1 MTNQTFLSSYFFCHP
16 AFSVILNAVKNLS
29 LKVYLSLLVYGIIQS
44 FEQRMNDKENPM
56 KFFNP
61 TSELKELQLLSHIEK
76 NPATTQKEIAG
87 IINGAASMVN
97 VYIDSLEEK
106 DYLKRD
112 YISLKTVH
120 YNITPAGLKRKNYL
134 SIVYMHELIKLYRM
148 AEENIESFF
157 IALENKGYKNILL
170 YGAGEVAEIMLN
182 IINLKPRKMIK
193 VTALIDDNPKIQN
206 TEVLGHSISSPDK
219 ISTYPHDAIVI
230 TSYTFEDDIR
240 KRLDEIG
247 YPEERVHRFFTEQII

>member
-1 MTNQTFLSSYFFCHP
+1 MGLFF
-16 AFSVILNAVKNLS
+16 VILSDPTVILS
-29 LKVYLSLLVYGIIQS
+29 ATKDLFFSIPPFLFYGIIQS
-44 FEQRMNDKENPM
+44 FEQRMNDKENRM

-120 YNITPAGLKRKNYL
+120 YNITPAGLKRKNFL
-134 SIVYMHELIKLYRM
+134 SINYLHELIKLYRL

-157 IALENKGYKNILL
+157 TALEKKGYRNILL
-170 YGAGEVAEIMLN
+170 YGAGEAAEIMLN
-182 IINLKPRKMIK
+182 VINSKSDRILN
-193 VTALIDDNPKIQN
+193 VVALVDDNPDIQHS
-206 TEVLGHSISSPDK
+206 EILGYSIYPPDQ
-219 ISTYPHDAIVI
+219 ISTCPHDAIVI
-230 TSYTFEDDIR
+230 TSYAYEDVIR
-240 KRLDEIG
+240 EKLEEIG
-247 YPEERVHRFFTEQII
+247 YPSDKVERFFTE

>member
-1 MTNQTFLSSYFFCHP
+1 
-16 AFSVILNAVKNLS
+16 
-29 LKVYLSLLVYGIIQS
+29 
-44 FEQRMNDKENPM
+44 MNDKENHM

-61 TSELKELQLLSHIEK
+61 TTELKELQLLSHIEK

-112 YISLKTVH
+112 YRSLKTVH

-134 SIVYMHELIKLYRM
+134 SITYLHELIKLYRL

-157 IALENKGYKNILL
+157 TALENKGYKNILL

-182 IINLKPRKMIK
+182 VIKSKPERTLQ
-193 VTALIDDNPKIQN
+193 VSALIDDSEDIQKCNIFGYRVCSPKQIHEYN
-206 TEVLGHSISSPDK
+206 
-219 ISTYPHDAIVI
+219 HDAVVI

-240 KRLDEIG
+240 KRLDDIG
-247 YPEERVHRFFTEQII
+247 YPQNKVERFFTE